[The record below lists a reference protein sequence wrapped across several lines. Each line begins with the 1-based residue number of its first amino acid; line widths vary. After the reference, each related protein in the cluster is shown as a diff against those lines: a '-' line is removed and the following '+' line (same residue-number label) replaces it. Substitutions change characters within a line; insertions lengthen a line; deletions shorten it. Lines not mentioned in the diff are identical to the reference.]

1 MPPRKAAF
9 LLFSYFL
16 SRVRQIRK
24 SRVAVSTAVYNVDLT
39 RLFVQKYIE
48 VVIDQFHLFESFFHA
63 DLLEIEG
70 LGSD

>member
-1 MPPRKAAF
+1 M
-9 LLFSYFL
+9 FSYFL

-39 RLFVQKYIE
+39 RLFVQEYIE
-48 VVIDQFHLFESFFHA
+48 VVIDQFHLFESLFHA

-70 LGSD
+70 LCSD